1 MSEPVAITPPNV
13 APEFRAG
20 IDDLIIL
27 PLVLIAFAI
36 RQLLRGLVNLLIWIL
51 DFLFP
56 ILLQVFRFPLFTL
69 RMIGDALAALLKFFI
84 RFLPVSGDKR
94 SAWREKVAQYW
105 AWLRQRIS
113 YRVFEE
119 WVHHAFEAGMAW
131 VFKRCKNL
139 TPGAALLV
147 LLGAVLWLPIS
158 FGIATLMHMVLF
170 AKVATWPAWMQL
182 LHPVATIIAKSKL
195 LVLPVYPASWPR
207 AKEHPVMQAMFAA
220 WRWLADH
227 YFVQKFA
234 FRYQQIEAAAA
245 AMASALGHAAGRS
258 GLRGLSLIVVN
269 GFNRSAVWVWRTV
282 VHGLTLLFEG
292 LSKVPL
298 IGAVM
303 RRYAEHYEAVE
314 RRGAPEQ
321 KLSEKVGNFY
331 ERWSIK
337 FTAEYYEAKE
347 REEAAKA
354 AQQPAPA

>member
-1 MSEPVAITPPNV
+1 V
-13 APEFRAG
+13 
-20 IDDLIIL
+20 
-27 PLVLIAFAI
+27 
-36 RQLLRGLVNLLIWIL
+36 RQVLRGLVNLLIWIL

-69 RMIGDALAALLKFFI
+69 RMIGDALAALLKGVV
-84 RFLPVSGDKR
+84 RFLPMSGDR
-94 SAWREKVAQYW
+94 RAAWRESVARYW
-105 AWLRQRIS
+105 AWLRQKIS
-113 YRVFEE
+113 YRAFEE

-131 VFKRCKNL
+131 VFKKCKNL
-139 TPGAALLV
+139 TPGTALLV
-147 LLGAVLWLPIS
+147 LFGALLWLPIS

-170 AKVATWPAWMQL
+170 AKVATWPAWTQL

-207 AKEHPVMQAMFAA
+207 AKEHPVMQAMFAV
-220 WRWLADH
+220 WRRFVDH
-227 YFVQKFA
+227 YVVRKFA
-234 FRYQQIEAAAA
+234 FRYEQADAAAA
-245 AMASALGHAAGRS
+245 AVGAALGRAAGRI
-258 GLRGLSLIVVN
+258 GLRGLSLIVLN

-292 LSKVPL
+292 LAKVPL
-298 IGAVM
+298 LGPVM

-314 RRGAPEQ
+314 RRGAPEE
-321 KLSEKVGNFY
+321 KFSEKVGNFY

-354 AQQPAPA
+354 VQQPAPAQ